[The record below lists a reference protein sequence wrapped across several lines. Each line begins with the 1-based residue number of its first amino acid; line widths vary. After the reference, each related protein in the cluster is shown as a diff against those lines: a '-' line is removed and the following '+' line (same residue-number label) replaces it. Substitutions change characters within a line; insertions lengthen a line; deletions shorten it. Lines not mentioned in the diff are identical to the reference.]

1 MVDETN
7 TELGALEPGRPG
19 FHIRLEAAPRASSEL
34 RRSLRNWLA
43 TIGASDEDAFDVTL
57 ACCEAFANAV
67 GCPSGRA
74 AVVEFDA
81 AVDARRLLTVVMR
94 DHVSRRAERSLD
106 ETRAFL
112 RLMEA
117 LMESAETYAR
127 DDGVALVLRK
137 RLGHGYRQAL
147 AAGA

>member
-1 MVDETN
+1 VDDRN
-7 TELGALEPGRPG
+7 TALPGY
-19 FHIRLEAAPRASSEL
+19 HVRLEATPKASSEL
-34 RRSLRNWLA
+34 RRSLRSWL
-43 TIGASDEDAFDVTL
+43 TNVGASDEDAFDVTL

-67 GCPSGRA
+67 GRPTGRA
-74 AVVEFDA
+74 PSTVEIEAVVDP
-81 AVDARRLLTVVMR
+81 RRLLTVVIR
-94 DHVSRRAERSLD
+94 DHVCSRGERGLD

-127 DDGVALVLRK
+127 DDGVTLVLRK
-137 RLGHGYRQAL
+137 RLRYAYPQAL